1 LRQSREPKEG
11 GMMGLGKNFFPM
23 ARGEKV
29 VLAVLILFAAASFLP
44 LTRSVEVA
52 GMALFGWLMAALMV
66 LSPILTLWVF
76 RRGRPRT

>member
-1 LRQSREPKEG
+1 MARGE
-11 GMMGLGKNFFPM
+11 NFFPM

-29 VLAVLILFAAASFLP
+29 ALGVLIFFAAASFLP
-44 LTRSVEVA
+44 MARNVEFA

>member
-1 LRQSREPKEG
+1 MAR
-11 GMMGLGKNFFPM
+11 GKNFFPM

-29 VLAVLILFAAASFLP
+29 ALGVLLFFAAASFLP
-44 LTRSVEVA
+44 MARNVEVA

>member
-1 LRQSREPKEG
+1 MARGE
-11 GMMGLGKNFFPM
+11 NFFPM

-29 VLAVLILFAAASFLP
+29 VLGVLIFFAAASFLP
-44 LTRSVEVA
+44 MARNVEVA